1 MVSLSLDPVRPA
13 RGGIGLVGAG
23 MSELGGASEAGSNR
37 VAGVRAKEYPRYV
50 LRGLIQRIHAASS
63 RSGCFLYSPAGLST
77 GWDLLCVGWG
87 LLIYFLRVKL

>member
-23 MSELGGASEAGSNR
+23 MSEPGGASDAGSNR

-50 LRGLIQRIHAASS
+50 LRGLIPRCHALSLSS
-63 RSGCFLYSPAGLST
+63 A
-77 GWDLLCVGWG
+77 
-87 LLIYFLRVKL
+87 YFSFSLVSW

>member
-23 MSELGGASEAGSNR
+23 MSEPGGASEVGSNR

-50 LRGLIQRIHAASS
+50 ERGLITRIYAF
-63 RSGCFLYSPAGLST
+63 FLPGAYFSFGLVS
-77 GWDLLCVGWG
+77 WWL
-87 LLIYFLRVKL
+87 